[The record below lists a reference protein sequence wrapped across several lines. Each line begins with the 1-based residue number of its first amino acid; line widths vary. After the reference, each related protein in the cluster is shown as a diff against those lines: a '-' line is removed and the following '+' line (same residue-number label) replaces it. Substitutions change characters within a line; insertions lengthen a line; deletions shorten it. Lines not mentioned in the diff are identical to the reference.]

1 MALSNYEKKRVARN
15 LFLRGEEQKTIAE
28 SLGLSENTI
37 IAWKREND
45 AEWER
50 TREKMFN
57 TINLSMEIV
66 ANLTLRAH
74 EESQSESCDIDK
86 MNKYATAIDRFTPP
100 RDEFEL
106 VNNIGKSITHFLV
119 QAQKSKEEIDEF
131 IATYREFSKW
141 YINT

>member
-15 LFLRGEEQKTIAE
+15 LFLRGEEQKIIAE
-28 SLGLSENTI
+28 SLGLSENTVT
-37 IAWKREND
+37 AWRREGD
-45 AEWER
+45 WDKDR
-50 TREKMFN
+50 DKMFN

-66 ANLTLRAH
+66 ANLALCAH
-74 EESQSESCDIDK
+74 KESQKEDCDIDK

-119 QAQKSKEEIDEF
+119 QTQKSKEEINDF

-141 YINT
+141 YINS